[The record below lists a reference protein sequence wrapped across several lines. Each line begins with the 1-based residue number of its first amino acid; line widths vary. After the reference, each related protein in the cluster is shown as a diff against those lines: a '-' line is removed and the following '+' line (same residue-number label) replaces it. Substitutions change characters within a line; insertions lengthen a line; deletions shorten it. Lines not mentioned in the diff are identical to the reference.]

1 MRLPYHSSFG
11 AISDQDPLH
20 LLLRLFVRSLWVIL
34 PICFLVPNAAQGQA
48 FPIFNGT
55 VNTCVGAF
63 LDSGG
68 EGAVGYGNNENYTYT
83 ICPDNPTDAIS
94 LQFLT
99 FNLSAA
105 GAAPGDR
112 MFIYDGNSTAAPTLG
127 NYAGTALQGVTVSA
141 SPLNSSGCLTIVFES
156 NNTGTGVFAASISCY
171 TPCARPTAIASMS
184 EAAPAMVCIG
194 EAVTFNSTGSI
205 AAPGF
210 AIASR
215 QWEWGDG
222 TFQNGA
228 PAVASHAYSAPG
240 AYTAQLYLVD
250 NNGCASTNRVD
261 LEVLVGTEPD
271 FIGTGGDV
279 LGCVGETLC
288 LDAVVNATTFN
299 ELPTGDLGN
308 GVFLPDDVGSCFN
321 AELTFTQFAAGQTLN
336 SINDLLSICVN
347 IEHSFIGDLVVNI
360 ISPTGQTVTMHQQ
373 GGGATFLG
381 VPVDNDLQPNAQGT
395 CWQYCF
401 SPSATNG
408 TWVDNA
414 GGTLP
419 AGTYESLN
427 NLNGLIG
434 SQLNG
439 IWQLQICDL
448 WASDNGF
455 VCDWNID
462 FDPALFP
469 DLLEFT
475 PVYGTDCDSS
485 SWSGPNIG
493 SATAN
498 CQGIC
503 TTPPGPGNYPYVY
516 TVTDNFGCTYDTTVV
531 ISVIPPPVV
540 SAGPDASTCAAPV
553 QLGASIT
560 SGGFPTNCTYEL
572 WLRDSYGD
580 GWTFGSSITIIV
592 DGVSSTW
599 TLGDG
604 DLGFVTI
611 AVNNGSS
618 IVLDY
623 DAAFLFNGEQGF
635 TLFDSN
641 TAQVYN
647 SPNGPPSGI
656 AWSGSAYCPGGG
668 FTYSWSP
675 TAGLSNPNIANPI
688 ATVAGTTVYCVTAY
702 QDGHPGCPATD
713 CMTITVDNTV
723 DAGGNGTITV
733 CSSSP
738 SFGLFPLISGTPL
751 SGGTWTAPDGSPH
764 SATFQPGTDVPGIY
778 TYTVVGSGACGSAS
792 ASSTVTVSVNPL
804 PNAGANA
811 NIVVCSTDASVNLFT
826 QLGGTPEV
834 GGSWSGPSGS
844 AFTNPFNPATGSAG
858 TYTYTIAGVAPC
870 PSSTATVT
878 VTIHAPPN
886 AGNDGPL
893 TLCSTGAPVSL
904 LNVIGA
910 APGGSWSGPSG
921 LAGDVFDPATNA
933 VGTYTYTILGTA
945 PCPSATADAT
955 VTVHTP
961 PDPGT
966 DSAITLCSTDAA
978 ASLFAQLGGT
988 PDAGGTWSGPSAVV
1002 GGMIDPATMSAGAYV
1017 YTVAGTAPC
1026 PDETA
1031 TVTVTINTPPDA
1043 GSDGSIT
1050 LCSTD
1055 AAASLFAQLGGTPDA
1070 GGTWSGPSA
1079 VVGGMID
1086 PATMSAGAYVYTVA
1100 GTAPCPDETATV
1112 TVTINTPPDAGSDGS
1127 ITLCSTDAAASL
1139 FAQLGGTPDAGGT
1152 WSGPSAVVGGTID
1165 PATMSAGAYVYT
1177 VAGTAPC
1184 PDETATV
1191 TVTINTPPDAG
1202 SDGSITLCSTDA
1214 AASLFAQL
1222 GGTPDAG
1229 GTWSGPSA
1237 VVGGMI
1243 DPATMSAG
1251 AYVYTVAGTAPCPD
1265 ETATVT
1271 VTINTP
1277 PDAGSDGNIT
1287 LCSTDAAASLFAQ
1300 LGGTP
1305 DAGGTWS
1312 GPSAVI
1318 GGMIDPATMSA
1329 GAYVY
1334 TVAGT
1339 APCPDETATVTVT
1352 INTPPDA
1359 GSDGSI
1365 TLCSTDAAASLFAQ
1379 LGGAPDAGGTWSG
1392 PSAVIGGMIDPATMS
1407 AGAYVYTVA
1416 GTAPCP
1422 DETAT
1427 VTVTI
1432 NTPPDPGTDSAITLC
1447 STDAAASL
1455 FAQLGGTPDAGGTWS
1470 GPSAVVGGMIDPAT
1484 MSAGAYVHTV
1494 AGTAPCPDE
1503 TATVTVTINTP
1514 PDAGS
1519 DGSITL
1525 CSTDA
1530 AASLFAQLGGTP
1542 DAGGTWS
1549 GPSAVVGGMIDP
1561 ATMSAGA
1568 YVYTVAGTAPCP
1580 DETATVTV
1588 TINIPPDPGS
1598 DGAITLCSTDAAA
1611 SLFALLGGTPD
1622 AGGTWS
1628 GPSAVVGGMIDPATM
1643 SAGVYTYTAAGTAP
1657 CPDETATVTVTI
1669 NIPPDPGTDSAITL
1683 CSTDAAAS
1691 LFAQLGGT
1699 PDAGGTWSG
1708 PSAVVG
1714 GMIDP
1719 ATMSAGAYVYTVAGT
1734 APCPDE
1740 TATVTVTIN
1749 TPPDA
1754 GSDGNI
1760 TLCSTDAAASL
1771 FAQLGGTPDAGGTW
1785 SGPSA
1790 VIGGMIDPATMS
1802 AGVYT
1807 YTAAGTAPC
1816 PDETATVTVT
1826 INIPPDPGSD
1836 GAITLCSTDA
1846 AASLFALLGGT
1857 PDAGGT
1863 WSGPSAVVSGMIDP
1877 ATMSAGAYV
1886 YTVAGT
1892 APCPNETATVNV
1904 TINPAP
1910 DAGVDGSIA
1919 LCITSPAVSLF
1930 AQLGGTPDAGGTWN
1944 GPSPVIGGQF
1954 DPTTMTAGA
1963 YIYSVSGIAPCPSDQ
1978 STVTVNVVT
1987 NPDPGT
1993 PGAATLCSTDASID
2007 LFATLNGTPDA
2018 GGIWTG
2024 PSTVVA
2030 GQFDPATNTAG
2041 VYTYTIAVP
2050 PPCVSVSS
2058 TVTITLVQPPNAGTD
2073 GSLTLCISSPATSL
2087 FTSLNGSP
2095 NAGGTWSGPS
2105 PVVGGQFDP
2114 ATMTAGDY
2122 LYTVNGTAPC
2132 PSASATVSVSVA
2144 TNPDPGTPGAAT
2156 LCSTDASIDLFAT
2169 LNGTPDAGGTWT
2181 GPSTVVAGQFDPATN
2196 TAGVYT
2202 YTIAVPPPCV
2212 SVSSTV
2218 TITLVQPP
2226 NAGTDGS
2233 LTLCIS
2239 SPATS
2244 LFTSLNGSPN
2254 AGGTWSGPSPVVGGQ
2269 FDPATMT
2276 AGDYLYTVN
2285 GTAPCPSASA
2295 TVSVSVA
2302 TNPDP
2307 GTPGAATLCSTDASI
2322 DLFATLN
2329 GTPDA
2334 GGTWTGPSTVVAG
2347 QFDPATNTAG
2357 VYTYTIAVPPPCVS
2371 VSSTVTITLVQPPNA
2386 GTDGSLTLCISSPSE
2401 SMVVALNGA
2410 PDAGGT
2416 WSGPSA
2422 VVGGQFDPST
2432 MNSGLYTYTVAG
2444 TTPCP
2449 AASSDL
2455 AVVVVAAP
2463 DAGLP
2468 GNAILC
2474 AIDAEIDL
2482 FAELG
2487 GTPDAGGAWTGPS
2500 AVVDGSFD
2508 PATMAAGIYT
2518 YTISVP
2524 PPCVNASS
2532 TVTIDVIQPPDAGTD
2547 GSLVLCISSPA
2558 GSLFTSLGGSPQV
2571 SGTWSGPS
2579 VLNAGSFDPATMIP
2593 GIYTYTVS
2601 GTSPCPADAATVEVT
2616 VVSTPDPGGP
2626 GFLTACASDA
2636 PSDLFTR
2643 LEGAPDSG
2651 GTWSGPGGVMNG
2663 TFDPAT
2669 DAPGVYTYTISVPP
2683 PCSSVSS
2690 TVTVDVIQPPN
2701 AGLDGSITVCA
2712 TGEAVDLFGILNGSP
2727 EMGGTWTGSGG
2738 SAFDGSFDP
2747 VIDPA
2752 GIYTYQVAGT
2762 SPCPADIAYVTVA
2775 ITNEPFAGNNAIL
2788 NLCTAG
2794 SAIDIF
2800 PSLGGADIGG
2810 TWSAPG
2816 GISFDGTFTPGTS
2829 PSGAFTY
2836 TVIGTDPCPSASAT
2850 IIVDQLSDP
2859 FAGIDGAMTLCSSNG
2874 VFDPSTAL
2882 TGSPDLGGLW
2892 YAPNGTMVTGALDAL
2907 SAAQGTYTYVVTV
2920 PPPCV
2925 NDTALVAITIIQ
2937 AVDAGVDG
2945 SITICSDEVAFDLFD
2960 QLGGSPDMGGTWQGP
2975 NGVSTGTFTPGED
2988 AMGTYSYTMLG
2999 TSPCPNDWAIVVVD
3013 VEPLPNAG
3021 TDGATTVCPGA
3032 PNVNLFALLGGSPD
3046 AGGSWTGPGGLVNNG
3061 IFVPSTDTPG
3071 VYTYTVYGTV
3081 CPNVSTTSTVSIF
3094 TVPAP
3099 NAGPDQIVCA
3109 LTTTLNAT
3117 GTWASG
3123 VWTGPPGIQFE
3134 DPSSPTTMI
3143 AAAQGGSYELIWTVI
3158 TSDGCYTLDKITIV
3172 FTDPILPTMAI
3183 TDAIC
3188 YLACDG
3194 TAIVSATGGNVEP
3207 SGYSYQWSNDLA
3219 GNVPMANGI
3228 CAGSYTVTVLDT
3240 NACDVTVPFIIGEPE
3255 PLMIDVITTTPET
3268 CPGSCDGTLTVID
3281 PEGTLFSIGATY
3293 AEANLFTGLCSGPY
3307 AVQMMNASGCVANG
3321 AGVVG
3326 SPSPVLADFVFGPD
3340 TVFIDDPVVDFANH
3354 STPNAITFHWDFGGI
3369 GSSTDADPT
3378 FTFPGG
3384 LGDLYEVCL
3393 TAMDANG
3400 CADSI
3405 CAPVDVLDILIVYVP
3420 NAFSPNGDGV
3430 NDDFLP
3436 IFNLP
3441 WVVDY
3446 QFMVFNRW
3454 GEQIFG
3460 TDLPGKPWNGNYSDV
3475 VSQEDV
3481 YVWKLICRDKFSG
3494 ERIERIGHV
3503 TLLK

>member
-194 EAVTFNSTGSI
+194 EAVTFNSTGSF

-2500 AVVDGSFD
+2500 AIVDGSFD

>member
-493 SATAN
+493 STTAN

-2030 GQFDPATNTAG
+2030 GQFDPATNAAGVYTYTIAVPPPCVSVSSTVTITLVQPPNAGTDGSLTLCISSPATSLFTSLNGSPNAGGTWSGPSPVVGGQFDPATMTAGDYLYTVNGTAPCPSASATVSVSVATNPDPGTPGAATLCSTDASIDLFATLNGTPDAGGTWTGPSTVVAGQFDPATNTAG

-2500 AVVDGSFD
+2500 AIVGGSFD

-3134 DPSSPTTMI
+3134 DPSSPTTGI

-3172 FTDPILPTMAI
+3172 FTDPILRDNSNHGCDLLSVLRWNGRSELLREETLMPT
-3183 TDAIC
+3183 
-3188 YLACDG
+3188 
-3194 TAIVSATGGNVEP
+3194 
-3207 SGYSYQWSNDLA
+3207 GYSYQWSSALA
-3219 GNVPMANGI
+3219 GNVPMATGI

-3240 NACDVTVPFIIGEPE
+3240 NACNVTIPFIISEPE
-3255 PLMIDVITTTPET
+3255 PLMIDAITTTPET

-3281 PEGTLFSIGATY
+3281 PEGTLFTVGDHLRGNEPLYRFVQRT
-3293 AEANLFTGLCSGPY
+3293 LC
-3307 AVQMMNASGCVANG
+3307 
-3321 AGVVG
+3321 
-3326 SPSPVLADFVFGPD
+3326 
-3340 TVFIDDPVVDFANH
+3340 
-3354 STPNAITFHWDFGGI
+3354 
-3369 GSSTDADPT
+3369 
-3378 FTFPGG
+3378 
-3384 LGDLYEVCL
+3384 GD
-3393 TAMDANG
+3393 
-3400 CADSI
+3400 
-3405 CAPVDVLDILIVYVP
+3405 
-3420 NAFSPNGDGV
+3420 
-3430 NDDFLP
+3430 
-3436 IFNLP
+3436 
-3441 WVVDY
+3441 
-3446 QFMVFNRW
+3446 R
-3454 GEQIFG
+3454 
-3460 TDLPGKPWNGNYSDV
+3460 
-3475 VSQEDV
+3475 
-3481 YVWKLICRDKFSG
+3481 
-3494 ERIERIGHV
+3494 
-3503 TLLK
+3503 

>member
-194 EAVTFNSTGSI
+194 EAVTFNSTGSF

-1807 YTAAGTAPC
+1807 YTAAGTTPC

-1826 INIPPDPGSD
+1826 INAPPIPGTDGS
-1836 GAITLCSTDA
+1836 ITLCSTDA
-1846 AASLFALLGGT
+1846 AVDLFALLGGT

-2105 PVVGGQFDP
+2105 PVVGGLFNP

-2156 LCSTDASIDLFAT
+2156 LCTTDASIDLFAT

-2500 AVVDGSFD
+2500 AIVGGSFD

-2690 TVTVDVIQPPN
+2690 TVTVNVIQPPN

-3094 TVPAP
+3094 MVPAP

>member
-1 MRLPYHSSFG
+1 
-11 AISDQDPLH
+11 
-20 LLLRLFVRSLWVIL
+20 
-34 PICFLVPNAAQGQA
+34 
-48 FPIFNGT
+48 
-55 VNTCVGAF
+55 
-63 LDSGG
+63 
-68 EGAVGYGNNENYTYT
+68 
-83 ICPDNPTDAIS
+83 
-94 LQFLT
+94 
-99 FNLSAA
+99 
-105 GAAPGDR
+105 
-112 MFIYDGNSTAAPTLG
+112 
-127 NYAGTALQGVTVSA
+127 
-141 SPLNSSGCLTIVFES
+141 
-156 NNTGTGVFAASISCY
+156 
-171 TPCARPTAIASMS
+171 
-184 EAAPAMVCIG
+184 
-194 EAVTFNSTGSI
+194 
-205 AAPGF
+205 
-210 AIASR
+210 
-215 QWEWGDG
+215 
-222 TFQNGA
+222 
-228 PAVASHAYSAPG
+228 
-240 AYTAQLYLVD
+240 
-250 NNGCASTNRVD
+250 
-261 LEVLVGTEPD
+261 
-271 FIGTGGDV
+271 
-279 LGCVGETLC
+279 
-288 LDAVVNATTFN
+288 
-299 ELPTGDLGN
+299 
-308 GVFLPDDVGSCFN
+308 
-321 AELTFTQFAAGQTLN
+321 
-336 SINDLLSICVN
+336 
-347 IEHSFIGDLVVNI
+347 
-360 ISPTGQTVTMHQQ
+360 
-373 GGGATFLG
+373 
-381 VPVDNDLQPNAQGT
+381 
-395 CWQYCF
+395 
-401 SPSATNG
+401 
-408 TWVDNA
+408 
-414 GGTLP
+414 
-419 AGTYESLN
+419 
-427 NLNGLIG
+427 
-434 SQLNG
+434 
-439 IWQLQICDL
+439 
-448 WASDNGF
+448 
-455 VCDWNID
+455 
-462 FDPALFP
+462 
-469 DLLEFT
+469 
-475 PVYGTDCDSS
+475 
-485 SWSGPNIG
+485 
-493 SATAN
+493 
-498 CQGIC
+498 
-503 TTPPGPGNYPYVY
+503 
-516 TVTDNFGCTYDTTVV
+516 
-531 ISVIPPPVV
+531 
-540 SAGPDASTCAAPV
+540 
-553 QLGASIT
+553 
-560 SGGFPTNCTYEL
+560 
-572 WLRDSYGD
+572 
-580 GWTFGSSITIIV
+580 
-592 DGVSSTW
+592 
-599 TLGDG
+599 
-604 DLGFVTI
+604 
-611 AVNNGSS
+611 
-618 IVLDY
+618 
-623 DAAFLFNGEQGF
+623 
-635 TLFDSN
+635 
-641 TAQVYN
+641 
-647 SPNGPPSGI
+647 
-656 AWSGSAYCPGGG
+656 
-668 FTYSWSP
+668 
-675 TAGLSNPNIANPI
+675 
-688 ATVAGTTVYCVTAY
+688 
-702 QDGHPGCPATD
+702 
-713 CMTITVDNTV
+713 
-723 DAGGNGTITV
+723 
-733 CSSSP
+733 
-738 SFGLFPLISGTPL
+738 
-751 SGGTWTAPDGSPH
+751 
-764 SATFQPGTDVPGIY
+764 
-778 TYTVVGSGACGSAS
+778 
-792 ASSTVTVSVNPL
+792 
-804 PNAGANA
+804 
-811 NIVVCSTDASVNLFT
+811 
-826 QLGGTPEV
+826 
-834 GGSWSGPSGS
+834 
-844 AFTNPFNPATGSAG
+844 
-858 TYTYTIAGVAPC
+858 
-870 PSSTATVT
+870 
-878 VTIHAPPN
+878 
-886 AGNDGPL
+886 
-893 TLCSTGAPVSL
+893 
-904 LNVIGA
+904 
-910 APGGSWSGPSG
+910 
-921 LAGDVFDPATNA
+921 
-933 VGTYTYTILGTA
+933 
-945 PCPSATADAT
+945 
-955 VTVHTP
+955 
-961 PDPGT
+961 
-966 DSAITLCSTDAA
+966 
-978 ASLFAQLGGT
+978 
-988 PDAGGTWSGPSAVV
+988 
-1002 GGMIDPATMSAGAYV
+1002 
-1017 YTVAGTAPC
+1017 
-1026 PDETA
+1026 
-1031 TVTVTINTPPDA
+1031 
-1043 GSDGSIT
+1043 
-1050 LCSTD
+1050 
-1055 AAASLFAQLGGTPDA
+1055 
-1070 GGTWSGPSA
+1070 
-1079 VVGGMID
+1079 
-1086 PATMSAGAYVYTVA
+1086 
-1100 GTAPCPDETATV
+1100 
-1112 TVTINTPPDAGSDGS
+1112 
-1127 ITLCSTDAAASL
+1127 
-1139 FAQLGGTPDAGGT
+1139 
-1152 WSGPSAVVGGTID
+1152 
-1165 PATMSAGAYVYT
+1165 
-1177 VAGTAPC
+1177 
-1184 PDETATV
+1184 
-1191 TVTINTPPDAG
+1191 
-1202 SDGSITLCSTDA
+1202 
-1214 AASLFAQL
+1214 
-1222 GGTPDAG
+1222 
-1229 GTWSGPSA
+1229 
-1237 VVGGMI
+1237 
-1243 DPATMSAG
+1243 
-1251 AYVYTVAGTAPCPD
+1251 
-1265 ETATVT
+1265 
-1271 VTINTP
+1271 
-1277 PDAGSDGNIT
+1277 
-1287 LCSTDAAASLFAQ
+1287 
-1300 LGGTP
+1300 
-1305 DAGGTWS
+1305 
-1312 GPSAVI
+1312 
-1318 GGMIDPATMSA
+1318 
-1329 GAYVY
+1329 
-1334 TVAGT
+1334 
-1339 APCPDETATVTVT
+1339 
-1352 INTPPDA
+1352 
-1359 GSDGSI
+1359 
-1365 TLCSTDAAASLFAQ
+1365 
-1379 LGGAPDAGGTWSG
+1379 
-1392 PSAVIGGMIDPATMS
+1392 
-1407 AGAYVYTVA
+1407 
-1416 GTAPCP
+1416 
-1422 DETAT
+1422 
-1427 VTVTI
+1427 
-1432 NTPPDPGTDSAITLC
+1432 
-1447 STDAAASL
+1447 
-1455 FAQLGGTPDAGGTWS
+1455 
-1470 GPSAVVGGMIDPAT
+1470 
-1484 MSAGAYVHTV
+1484 
-1494 AGTAPCPDE
+1494 
-1503 TATVTVTINTP
+1503 
-1514 PDAGS
+1514 
-1519 DGSITL
+1519 
-1525 CSTDA
+1525 
-1530 AASLFAQLGGTP
+1530 
-1542 DAGGTWS
+1542 
-1549 GPSAVVGGMIDP
+1549 
-1561 ATMSAGA
+1561 
-1568 YVYTVAGTAPCP
+1568 
-1580 DETATVTV
+1580 
-1588 TINIPPDPGS
+1588 
-1598 DGAITLCSTDAAA
+1598 
-1611 SLFALLGGTPD
+1611 
-1622 AGGTWS
+1622 
-1628 GPSAVVGGMIDPATM
+1628 
-1643 SAGVYTYTAAGTAP
+1643 
-1657 CPDETATVTVTI
+1657 
-1669 NIPPDPGTDSAITL
+1669 
-1683 CSTDAAAS
+1683 
-1691 LFAQLGGT
+1691 
-1699 PDAGGTWSG
+1699 
-1708 PSAVVG
+1708 
-1714 GMIDP
+1714 
-1719 ATMSAGAYVYTVAGT
+1719 
-1734 APCPDE
+1734 
-1740 TATVTVTIN
+1740 
-1749 TPPDA
+1749 
-1754 GSDGNI
+1754 
-1760 TLCSTDAAASL
+1760 
-1771 FAQLGGTPDAGGTW
+1771 
-1785 SGPSA
+1785 
-1790 VIGGMIDPATMS
+1790 
-1802 AGVYT
+1802 
-1807 YTAAGTAPC
+1807 
-1816 PDETATVTVT
+1816 
-1826 INIPPDPGSD
+1826 
-1836 GAITLCSTDA
+1836 
-1846 AASLFALLGGT
+1846 
-1857 PDAGGT
+1857 
-1863 WSGPSAVVSGMIDP
+1863 
-1877 ATMSAGAYV
+1877 
-1886 YTVAGT
+1886 
-1892 APCPNETATVNV
+1892 
-1904 TINPAP
+1904 
-1910 DAGVDGSIA
+1910 
-1919 LCITSPAVSLF
+1919 
-1930 AQLGGTPDAGGTWN
+1930 
-1944 GPSPVIGGQF
+1944 
-1954 DPTTMTAGA
+1954 
-1963 YIYSVSGIAPCPSDQ
+1963 
-1978 STVTVNVVT
+1978 
-1987 NPDPGT
+1987 
-1993 PGAATLCSTDASID
+1993 
-2007 LFATLNGTPDA
+2007 
-2018 GGIWTG
+2018 
-2024 PSTVVA
+2024 
-2030 GQFDPATNTAG
+2030 
-2041 VYTYTIAVP
+2041 
-2050 PPCVSVSS
+2050 
-2058 TVTITLVQPPNAGTD
+2058 
-2073 GSLTLCISSPATSL
+2073 
-2087 FTSLNGSP
+2087 
-2095 NAGGTWSGPS
+2095 
-2105 PVVGGQFDP
+2105 
-2114 ATMTAGDY
+2114 
-2122 LYTVNGTAPC
+2122 
-2132 PSASATVSVSVA
+2132 
-2144 TNPDPGTPGAAT
+2144 
-2156 LCSTDASIDLFAT
+2156 
-2169 LNGTPDAGGTWT
+2169 
-2181 GPSTVVAGQFDPATN
+2181 
-2196 TAGVYT
+2196 
-2202 YTIAVPPPCV
+2202 
-2212 SVSSTV
+2212 
-2218 TITLVQPP
+2218 
-2226 NAGTDGS
+2226 
-2233 LTLCIS
+2233 
-2239 SPATS
+2239 
-2244 LFTSLNGSPN
+2244 
-2254 AGGTWSGPSPVVGGQ
+2254 
-2269 FDPATMT
+2269 MT

-2500 AVVDGSFD
+2500 AIVGGSFD